1 MDGYAL
7 EKLRV
12 LCAWVACDGIFG
24 GDGPCLSQK
33 SSDVNNNDDDG
44 FEEGSLRYE
53 QTRTSCTQHISR
65 DSRLIQ
71 IKLLR
76 AGGLASL
83 VLVLY
88 RSGV

>member
-33 SSDVNNNDDDG
+33 SSDVNNNNDDDG

-53 QTRTSCTQHISR
+53 ETSYSQHISR